1 MSREEKTLQGTSN
14 LVQISKPT
22 TLSTS
27 TPPMS
32 LSPSVSPSATRA
44 GDGNKHLKKTRRSS
58 TGNVDEKKVVEN
70 DDNEDSIEFHD
81 ALSVNTMPATMD
93 LDSAL
98 EEAQLAIH
106 YFLNNKFDDA
116 RNLLKPWAHCSMYHS
131 VGNSV
136 FAFLEAILTFEQH
149 QIVNAAEELKTCLEV
164 CNHQRRKNTVKESI
178 GKKFKKIN
186 YDHYT
191 DLEAHAEL
199 CSAEAMLIKA
209 MLTFIEDETL
219 TSLIKGGIKIR
230 GCFNS
235 YKECAN
241 ILAQRNWT
249 SKNSQMHF
257 ESGVRMGM
265 GTFNLMISLLPA
277 CVIKVLEFIGFSGNK
292 KNGIDDLVTGY
303 NLPGLRQVLC
313 ALTLLGYHLIV
324 CYVLSHQEGDLKFC
338 DEVLNKQLAQYPEGV
353 WFLFFKGRL
362 EFMKGNLNE
371 AQYWYKKSWKSQN
384 VWPQFH
390 HLNFWELLWVNCLKL
405 DWRESSLYATY
416 LVEKSKWSK
425 TIYSYQKAAVL
436 LMIDDLSP
444 TDQTTIN
451 NLMREA
457 PQYKQRI
464 AGKSL
469 PMEKFICKKAQ
480 RYFNQNQTLV
490 MPAIELMYVWN
501 TFKVMGKYF
510 HIADGIY
517 QIIEKNL
524 KKHEEKT
531 TQSFYDADN
540 LALILLLKGACLRQT
555 KNPFLALKSLESVM
569 ALKSSIKE
577 DTYLVVYALVEIGL
591 IYAEE
596 GRRDLAIATLED
608 AKKKYTGYSLE
619 SRLHFRIHA
628 ALTELKACES

>member
-1 MSREEKTLQGTSN
+1 MLTKAKYSAGASSSKATSSCSEES
-14 LVQISKPT
+14 LVTTKAASKG
-22 TLSTS
+22 
-27 TPPMS
+27 
-32 LSPSVSPSATRA
+32 VKANI
-44 GDGNKHLKKTRRSS
+44 D
-58 TGNVDEKKVVEN
+58 DN
-70 DDNEDSIEFHD
+70 DDSGEFHD
-81 ALSVNTMPATMD
+81 ALSIEAMSTEMD
-93 LDSAL
+93 LDIAL
-98 EEAQLAIH
+98 EEAKLAIH
-106 YFLNNKFDDA
+106 YFFNNKFDDA
-116 RNLLKPWAHCSMYHS
+116 RNLLKPWAHSSMYHS

-136 FAFLEAILTFEQH
+136 FAFLEAILTFEQKH
-149 QIVNAAEELKTCLEV
+149 IAIAAQELKTCLEV
-164 CNHQRRKNTVKESI
+164 CNRHKRKNTITESI
-178 GKKFKKIN
+178 GKKFKKTN
-186 YDHYT
+186 YDQYT

-219 TSLIKGGIKIR
+219 TSLIKGGMKIR
-230 GCFNS
+230 NCFNS
-235 YKECAN
+235 YKECMN
-241 ILAQRNWT
+241 ILTQREW
-249 SKNSQMHF
+249 SSQSSQMHF

-303 NLPGLRQVLC
+303 HLPGLRQVLC
-313 ALTLLGYHLIV
+313 AMTLLGYHLIV
-324 CYVLSHQEGDLKFC
+324 CYVLSHQEGDLVFC
-338 DEVLNKQLAQYPEGV
+338 DEILNKQLEQYPEGV

-362 EFMKGNLNE
+362 EFMKGNLDK

-390 HLNFWELLWVNCLKL
+390 HLSFWELLWVNCLKL

-416 LVEKSKWSK
+416 LVEKSKWSR

-436 LMIDDLSP
+436 LMIDDL
-444 TDQTTIN
+444 TTTERMTVD
-451 NLMREA
+451 NLMRDA

-469 PMEKFICKKAQ
+469 PMEKFICKKAE
-480 RYFNQNQTLV
+480 RYFAQNRTLI

-501 TFKVMGKYF
+501 TFKVMGKHF

-517 QIIEKNL
+517 QIIERNL
-524 KKHEEKT
+524 KQHEEKST
-531 TQSFYDADN
+531 SCPYDSDN

-569 ALKSSIKE
+569 ELQPSIKE
-577 DTYLVVYALVEIGL
+577 DTYLVPYALVEIGL

-596 GRRDLAIATLED
+596 GRTDLAIGALED
-608 AKKKYTGYSLE
+608 AKKKYSGYSLE

-628 ALTELKACES
+628 ALTDLKGCDK

>member
-1 MSREEKTLQGTSN
+1 MS
-14 LVQISKPT
+14 
-22 TLSTS
+22 
-27 TPPMS
+27 
-32 LSPSVSPSATRA
+32 A
-44 GDGNKHLKKTRRSS
+44 
-58 TGNVDEKKVVEN
+58 EKKVGTTLDKSQSKAMTSALNPSSPSPSPLSPAPSPSLSVKQREDKVADN
-70 DDNEDSIEFHD
+70 DDNDDSGEFHD
-81 ALSVNTMPATMD
+81 ALSMETMPTTMD
-93 LDSAL
+93 LDVAL
-98 EEAQLAIH
+98 EEAKLAID
-106 YFLNNKFDDA
+106 YFFNNKFDDA

-136 FAFLEAILTFEQH
+136 FAFLEAILTFEQRH
-149 QIVNAAEELKTCLEV
+149 VINAAEELKICLDV
-164 CNHQRRKNTVKESI
+164 CNQHRRKNTITESI

-186 YDHYT
+186 YNQYT

-209 MLTFIEDETL
+209 LLTFIEDETL
-219 TSLIKGGIKIR
+219 TSLIKGGMKIR
-230 GCFNS
+230 NCFNS

-241 ILAQRNWT
+241 ILAQRTW
-249 SKNSQMHF
+249 NSENSRAHF

-292 KNGIDDLVTGY
+292 KSGIDDLITGY
-303 NLPGLRQVLC
+303 HLPGLRQVLC
-313 ALTLLGYHLIV
+313 AMTLLGYHLIV
-324 CYVLSHQEGDLKFC
+324 CYVLSHQEGDLEFC
-338 DEVLNKQLAQYPEGV
+338 DEILNTQLAQYPEGV

-371 AQYWYKKSWKSQN
+371 AQFWYKKSWKSQN

-390 HLNFWELLWVNCLKL
+390 HLSFWELLWVNCLKL

-444 TDQTTIN
+444 TERKTID
-451 NLMREA
+451 NLMRDA

-480 RYFNQNQTLV
+480 RYFVQDRQLI

-501 TFKVMGKYF
+501 TFKVMGKHF
-510 HIADGIY
+510 QIADGIY

-524 KKHEEKT
+524 KRHEEKST
-531 TQSFYDADN
+531 PSPYDSDN
-540 LALILLLKGACLRQT
+540 LALILLLKGACLRHT
-555 KNPFLALKSLESVM
+555 KNTFLALKSLESVM
-569 ALKSSIKE
+569 ALQSSIKE
-577 DTYLVVYALVEIGL
+577 DMYLVAYALVEIGL

-596 GRRDLAIATLED
+596 GRREQAITALED

-628 ALTELKACES
+628 ALTELKACET